1 MTKAS
6 AKKVR
11 TPAPHA
17 PLPYTKDKQGTLQ
30 LGGRS
35 AVALA
40 AEFDAPVFVYDK
52 AIIDQTFKTLRA
64 AVPKRVSIHYA
75 VKANPFQPVVEHMAG
90 FVDGIDVASE
100 GELRAVR
107 GAIGADM
114 PISFAG
120 PGKRDSELAAAID
133 LECTV
138 NIESRG
144 EMERLAAIAGAKG
157 VRAKAAI
164 RVNPPFDLRGS
175 GMRMGG
181 GAKPFGVDHDA
192 VPGLLADWPQAA
204 LDFQGFHIFTGSQS
218 LFSDALQEAH
228 ASALALALDLAKDAP
243 GPLKT
248 INIGGGIGVPYFP
261 GDKAVDVEAVG
272 AGLAQALADN
282 EAALGGAKVILEL
295 GRYLVAEAGVYLT
308 RIVDKKISCGMTFL
322 VTEGGMHHQLAVSG
336 NFGQVFRK
344 NYPVA
349 IANNF
354 QPSSPIKARET
365 VTIVGCLCTP
375 LDRLGDDVS
384 LPQAEVGDV
393 VAVFRCGAYGPTASP
408 GGFLNHPQAYER
420 LI

>member
-1 MTKAS
+1 MTQAT
-6 AKKVR
+6 AKKPR

-17 PLPYTKDKQGTLQ
+17 PLPFKPDASGALL

-35 AVALA
+35 APSIA
-40 AEFDAPVFVYDK
+40 ADYDAPVFVYDR
-52 AIIDQTFKTLRA
+52 AIIDHTFNTLRA
-64 AVPKRVSIHYA
+64 ALPDRVSIHYA
-75 VKANPFQPVVEHMAG
+75 VKANPFEPVVQHLAAY
-90 FVDGIDVASE
+90 VDGIDVASE

-107 GAIGADM
+107 SAIGADM

-120 PGKRDSELAAAID
+120 PGKRDSELEAAIALD
-133 LECTV
+133 CTV
-138 NIESRG
+138 NIESEG
-144 EMERLAAIAGAKG
+144 EMARLAATARSKG

-192 VPGLLADWPQAA
+192 VPGLLKHWPDDA
-204 LDFQGFHIFTGSQS
+204 LEFQGFHIFTGSQS
-218 LFSDALQEAH
+218 LFSEALQDAH
-228 ASALALALDLAKDAP
+228 SKALTLALHLAKDAP
-243 GPLKT
+243 GPLRS

-261 GDKAVDVEAVG
+261 GDQAVDVTAVG
-272 AGLAQALADN
+272 AGLAAALEENA
-282 EAALGGAKVILEL
+282 AALGDTKVIVEL

-308 RIVDKKISCGMTFL
+308 RIVDKKSSCGTTFL

-349 IANNF
+349 IAGTY
-354 QPSSPIKARET
+354 QPVGESYSET

-375 LDRLGDDVS
+375 LDRLGDDVT
-384 LPQAEVGDV
+384 LPAADVGDV

-408 GGFLNHPQAYER
+408 NGFLNHPQAYEC
-420 LI
+420 IV